1 MFCPNCHAKLEMPN
15 QQFCQDC
22 GQKLTDVSQN
32 SELAKTDSASQETQ
46 FIHQAQQRLLKQT
59 SPRPLSK
66 ASLAFGI
73 VSVII
78 LATTFNL
85 GTSIF
90 IEPIIVLPASVR
102 HTLMLVFGILNAL
115 GFVFGVISKIVNIK
129 AKRSEIQNKA
139 IKVGNILGLIGLIL
153 NLLLMIIS
161 FSLVG
166 IIGV

>member
-1 MFCPNCHAKLEMPN
+1 MFCPSCNAKLETPN

-22 GQKLTDVSQN
+22 GHKLTDVSQN
-32 SELAKTDSASQETQ
+32 SELAKTYSPSQETQ
-46 FIHQAQQRLLKQT
+46 IIYQAQQRPLKQT

-73 VSVII
+73 VSIII

-90 IEPIIVLPASVR
+90 IEPYIFPAPVR
-102 HTLMLVFGILNAL
+102 HTLMFVFGILNAL
-115 GFVFGVISKIVNIK
+115 GFVFGVISKILNIK
-129 AKRSEIQNKA
+129 AKRSEFQNKA

-153 NLLLMIIS
+153 NLILMIIS

-166 IIGV
+166 IIIM

>member
-1 MFCPNCHAKLEMPN
+1 MFCPNCNAKLEMHN

-22 GQKLTDVSQN
+22 GQKLTDASPD
-32 SELAKTDSASQETQ
+32 SELVKTYSASQETQ
-46 FIHQAQQRLLKQT
+46 IIHRTQQRPLKQT
-59 SPRPLSK
+59 GPRPLSK

-90 IEPIIVLPASVR
+90 IEPYFLPAPVR
-102 HTLMLVFGILNAL
+102 HTLMFVFGILNAL
-115 GFVFGVISKIVNIK
+115 GFVFGVVSKIFNIK
-129 AKRSEIQNKA
+129 ARKSEIQSKA
-139 IKVGNILGLIGLIL
+139 IKAGNILGLLGLIL

-166 IIGV
+166 IIVM